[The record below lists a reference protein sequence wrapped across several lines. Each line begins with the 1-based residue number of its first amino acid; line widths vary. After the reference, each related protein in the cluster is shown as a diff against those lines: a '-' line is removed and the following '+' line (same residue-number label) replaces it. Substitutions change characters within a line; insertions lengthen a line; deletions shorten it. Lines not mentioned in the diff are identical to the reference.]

1 MSNQPHTLFSIT
13 KNMPHSPACSW
24 SKARSLWPYKLNRT
38 CLRICRVGHNQLLA
52 RWPQFTLR
60 LGWHLQ
66 KSSLI
71 YIYYN
76 CNLTRWVT
84 SNPFNKTCFILIC
97 LNYTTIFYWPLH
109 SNLLAK
115 QDLIQYCTFKY
126 SKSSFSFVSTHWALS
141 LCQDLGMNCLSWWQL
156 FFLVEVLLSVP
167 ENQRNK
173 CSQRRQR
180 E

>member
-1 MSNQPHTLFSIT
+1 MLKNLPCWAQPTIGSMAPVHTAAGVASAEIISN
-13 KNMPHSPACSW
+13 
-24 SKARSLWPYKLNRT
+24 
-38 CLRICRVGHNQLLA
+38 
-52 RWPQFTLR
+52 
-60 LGWHLQ
+60 
-66 KSSLI
+66 I
-71 YIYYN
+71 YI
-76 CNLTRWVT
+76 LQLQSDKVGDIK
-84 SNPFNKTCFILIC
+84 PINKTCFILIW

-126 SKSSFSFVSTHWALS
+126 SKSSFSFVSTHWAPS

>member
-1 MSNQPHTLFSIT
+1 VLKNLPCWAQPTIGSMAPVHTAARVASAEIISNI
-13 KNMPHSPACSW
+13 
-24 SKARSLWPYKLNRT
+24 Y
-38 CLRICRVGHNQLLA
+38 
-52 RWPQFTLR
+52 
-60 LGWHLQ
+60 
-66 KSSLI
+66 I

-126 SKSSFSFVSTHWALS
+126 SKSSFSFVSTHWAPS

>member
-1 MSNQPHTLFSIT
+1 M
-13 KNMPHSPACSW
+13 
-24 SKARSLWPYKLNRT
+24 
-38 CLRICRVGHNQLLA
+38 A

-66 KSSLI
+66 KSSLSYIYIYIYI

-76 CNLTRWVT
+76 CKVTRCVT
-84 SNPFNKTCFILIC
+84 SNPFNKTCFILVW
-97 LNYTTIFYWPLH
+97 LNYTVIFYWPLH

-115 QDLIQYCTFKY
+115 QDLIQYCSFTY
-126 SKSSFSFVSTHWALS
+126 SKSSFSFVSTHWAPS

-156 FFLVEVLLSVP
+156 FFLVEVLLSAT

-173 CSQRRQR
+173 CSQRRHGA
-180 E
+180 